1 MSQEGGPLVGSS
13 EPNFRSASEVRESP
27 RTNEG
32 SGLMPGPS
40 QEMPKDLLS
49 ESIFLRLLTLERK
62 RAERSGRTFLLV
74 LLDGTQLFQQSR
86 TLMSRSTSSL
96 CASIRD
102 TDLLGWYKEHAVI
115 GIILTE
121 LGDADRGS
129 VRRALLQTLTS
140 TLQGRIG
147 MEQANQIHISF
158 HFFPGDHEGPK
169 AGPSVDKKLYPE
181 MHAEK
186 KSRRLSR
193 AIKRA
198 IDIAGS
204 LAALIVL
211 FPLLA
216 VIAVGVKLSSKGPI
230 LFRQGRVGQH
240 GVVFQFLKFRSMRV
254 DSDPRVHREFVN
266 EFIRGSAR
274 GSATDRKNSKVFKIT
289 DDPRVTRVGAIL
301 RKTSLDELPQ
311 FWNVLVGDMSLVGP
325 RPPIPYELDSYRTW
339 HKRRIFEVKPGITGL
354 WQVYGRSRTTFDEMV
369 RLDLRYARTW
379 SVLLDLKILVQ
390 TPRAMFS
397 GEGAY

>member
-1 MSQEGGPLVGSS
+1 MGSS
-13 EPNFRSASEVRESP
+13 HGVS
-27 RTNEG
+27 
-32 SGLMPGPS
+32 
-40 QEMPKDLLS
+40 KDLLT
-49 ESIFLRLLTLERK
+49 ESVFLRLLTLERK

-74 LLDGTQLFQQSR
+74 LLDGTHLFQQSR
-86 TLMSRSTSSL
+86 TLMARTTSAL
-96 CASIRD
+96 CASVRD
-102 TDLLGWYKEHAVI
+102 TDLLGWYHEHAVI
-115 GIILTE
+115 GVILTE
-121 LGDADRGS
+121 LGNAGRDS

-140 TLQGRIG
+140 TLQSRIG
-147 MEQANQIHISF
+147 PDQANQIHISF

-181 MHAEK
+181 VHSERHAQ
-186 KSRRLSR
+186 RLSR
-193 AIKRA
+193 VIKRA

-204 LAALIVL
+204 LAAMILL
-211 FPLLA
+211 SPLLA
-216 VIAVGVKLSSKGPI
+216 VIAVAIKLTSKGPI

-254 DSDPRVHREFVN
+254 DSDPRIHREFVD
-266 EFIRGSAR
+266 EFIRGSAG
-274 GSATDRKNSKVFKIT
+274 GSSPAGTNSKVFKIT

-311 FWNVLVGDMSLVGP
+311 FWNVLIGEMSLVGP
-325 RPPIPYELDSYRTW
+325 RPPIPYELESYRTW

-379 SVLLDLKILVQ
+379 SILLDLKILIQ